1 MQPANPGKFPIML
14 EKPLPS
20 RRMLSVS
27 IEIEMQVH
35 PSNGNIFADLGLP
48 NPDELLLKAQ
58 LAEQIGTLISARQLT
73 QSEAAELLGIDQPKV
88 SALMRGKLSGFSTER
103 LFRFLNALGSNVE
116 IRIVANSQPNVQ
128 AQTHVVAL

>member
-1 MQPANPGKFPIML
+1 MSKKI
-14 EKPLPS
+14 
-20 RRMLSVS
+20 
-27 IEIEMQVH
+27 QVH
-35 PSNGNIFADLGLP
+35 PSCGNVFADLGLP

-73 QSEAAELLGIDQPKV
+73 QSQAAEILGVDQPKV
-88 SALMRGKLSGFSTER
+88 SALLRGKLSGFSTAR

-128 AQTHVVAL
+128 AQTHVVDL